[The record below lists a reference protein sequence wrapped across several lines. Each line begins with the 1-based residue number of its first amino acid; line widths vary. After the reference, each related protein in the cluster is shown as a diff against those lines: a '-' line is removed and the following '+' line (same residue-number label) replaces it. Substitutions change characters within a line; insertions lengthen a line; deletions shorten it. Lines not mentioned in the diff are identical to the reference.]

1 MDFTNFLLLAVERSM
16 VSNKFGLEIFYTAFK
31 EAVDNRNIEQEVIEG
46 EPQSQK
52 DLTRNNFFLAITM
65 LAQALYADQEKPFD
79 AMYCQMLVD
88 KVMTHDSRLIGGRT
102 PRKNEETED
111 ILKESSVKMFL
122 IYIDQL
128 KQLFTKYHHENF
140 NASLAQKDRVR
151 SW

>member
-1 MDFTNFLLLAVERSM
+1 
-16 VSNKFGLEIFYTAFK
+16 
-31 EAVDNRNIEQEVIEG
+31 
-46 EPQSQK
+46 
-52 DLTRNNFFLAITM
+52 
-65 LAQALYADQEKPFD
+65 
-79 AMYCQMLVD
+79 MLVD

-140 NASLAQKDRVR
+140 NASLA
-151 SW
+151 